1 MKREQ
6 KEKVVAS
13 VAEKFKKAQ
22 GVYFT
27 DFTGLTVAEMSALRN
42 EFRKAGIEYK
52 VVKNTLIKKAI
63 QEAKMS
69 DKVFSVLK
77 SLTGLA
83 FAYDDPIAPAKIIKK
98 FAAENEKLKFK
109 AATINGTVFN
119 SKQLDQVAG
128 MLSKTENIA
137 RAIGTVNS
145 LVAGVPRAVNAVMRN
160 LVSVLDQIAK
170 QKAAQS
176 GAA

>member
-13 VAEKFKKAQ
+13 VAEKLKKAQ

-27 DFTGLTVAEMSALRN
+27 DFTGLTVAEISALRN
-42 EFRKAGIEYK
+42 EFRKAGVEYK
-52 VVKNTLIKKAI
+52 VVKNTLIKKAM

-69 DKVFSVLK
+69 DKAFSVLK
-77 SLTGLA
+77 NATGVA

-109 AATINGTVFN
+109 AASIDGAFFD

-137 RAIGTVNS
+137 RAIGTIQS
-145 LVAGVPRAVNAVMRN
+145 LVAGAPRAINAVMQN

-170 QKAAQS
+170 QKAAQG